1 MQHSH
6 RERQKIFCQKIFC
19 SDGVYSVKKEDEEEK
34 KKKEA
39 SRHTVVCHK
48 NNAPHVVEHS

>member
-6 RERQKIFCQKIFC
+6 RERQKIFC